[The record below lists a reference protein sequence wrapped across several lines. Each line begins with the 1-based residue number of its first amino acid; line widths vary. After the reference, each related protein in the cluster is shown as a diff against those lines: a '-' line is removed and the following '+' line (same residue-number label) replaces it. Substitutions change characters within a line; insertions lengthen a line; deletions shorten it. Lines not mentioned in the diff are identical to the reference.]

1 MKFSYSA
8 VWADVTALLRSHAS
22 LIATVAGVFI
32 FLPGLLTG
40 YFLPQPEPADV
51 SRLGQLWVEYLN
63 SNWHWLLLSALVGM
77 IGSIAILLLIFARG
91 ISVGGAIAA
100 AVALLP
106 SYFIASFLSSLAIGF
121 GFVLLIVP
129 GLYLLGRLA
138 PLNAVVVAETHRNPI
153 AAIRR
158 CWALTAGHGW
168 AVFGLILIV
177 ALAAAIVVGVATTL
191 IGIVLVLIAGQDIG
205 QLLVLIVRTAGNA
218 AMTTLLL
225 VLFAAIYR
233 QLSEGRS
240 AAAAPAAGAP
250 TADSGDLRCRAGRK
264 EPGEARIGEALEG
277 ALHRGEA
284 GIEIGFQGGRM
295 VERAGVDPDPLDSR
309 APGQRQGPGEQPVA
323 MAHAGELRDEAEEP
337 DQGRTGRPEI
347 ELDHPDLD
355 AGPVDH
361 GVDLGDLGPKPFVVH
376 EQPRIPEPARPY
388 PLEEEPVAGGVR
400 VWPAFEPERRGGE
413 GARLRAI
420 GHLEIGDDGADMAF
434 GQRGEGHGVAAMRPG
449 GAGCKRPKGVQ
460 ARRGGGGSRACRPV
474 RGAPAEA
481 IFPIPPPRSGA
492 APAALP
498 RNAA

>member
-250 TADSGDLRCRAGRK
+250 TAD
-264 EPGEARIGEALEG
+264 
-277 ALHRGEA
+277 
-284 GIEIGFQGGRM
+284 
-295 VERAGVDPDPLDSR
+295 
-309 APGQRQGPGEQPVA
+309 
-323 MAHAGELRDEAEEP
+323 
-337 DQGRTGRPEI
+337 
-347 ELDHPDLD
+347 
-355 AGPVDH
+355 
-361 GVDLGDLGPKPFVVH
+361 
-376 EQPRIPEPARPY
+376 
-388 PLEEEPVAGGVR
+388 
-400 VWPAFEPERRGGE
+400 
-413 GARLRAI
+413 
-420 GHLEIGDDGADMAF
+420 
-434 GQRGEGHGVAAMRPG
+434 
-449 GAGCKRPKGVQ
+449 
-460 ARRGGGGSRACRPV
+460 
-474 RGAPAEA
+474 
-481 IFPIPPPRSGA
+481 
-492 APAALP
+492 
-498 RNAA
+498 